1 MSPDEATQRQIE
13 RYRAMTGEERL
24 KIALD
29 LHEFA
34 CNVTREGIRRQ
45 HPGATAQEVEGLLRR
60 RIEMSRQ

>member
-1 MSPDEATQRQIE
+1 MTPDAALEHQIE
-13 RYRAMTGEERL
+13 RYRTMTGEERL

-45 HPGATAQEVEGLLRR
+45 FPEPTADEVEQHLRR
-60 RIEMSRQ
+60 RIELSRQ

>member
-1 MSPDEATQRQIE
+1 MTPEAALEAQIE

-34 CNVTREGIRRQ
+34 CNVSRAGIRQ
-45 HPGATAQEVEGLLRR
+45 QFPDADAAEVERQLRR
-60 RIEMSRQ
+60 RIELSRQ